1 MVVKTMLTQYG
12 CEIDIAENGKKA
24 LEKLKIKQ
32 YDILLLDII
41 MPEMNGLETIE
52 NIRRKLNNYNKDI
65 PVIIVTGD
73 IYINFKE
80 YEQFGV
86 KDIILKPFTSKQILS
101 AIITALSSEII
112 AKQNI
117 SYKTTTQ
124 ENNKF
129 NINAINQL
137 ANGNKNLKEKL
148 ITVFI
153 DKYQKDIKQLYIAVE
168 KQNYENIYKTAHSL
182 KPSFSYM
189 KITEAEQKLFEIL
202 NLSKNKTG
210 INKIKNLISE
220 ITTELKPIIELLENE
235 IKQNETT

>member
-1 MVVKTMLTQYG
+1 
-12 CEIDIAENGKKA
+12 
-24 LEKLKIKQ
+24 
-32 YDILLLDII
+32 
-41 MPEMNGLETIE
+41 
-52 NIRRKLNNYNKDI
+52 
-65 PVIIVTGD
+65 
-73 IYINFKE
+73 
-80 YEQFGV
+80 
-86 KDIILKPFTSKQILS
+86 
-101 AIITALSSEII
+101 
-112 AKQNI
+112 
-117 SYKTTTQ
+117 
-124 ENNKF
+124 
-129 NINAINQL
+129 L